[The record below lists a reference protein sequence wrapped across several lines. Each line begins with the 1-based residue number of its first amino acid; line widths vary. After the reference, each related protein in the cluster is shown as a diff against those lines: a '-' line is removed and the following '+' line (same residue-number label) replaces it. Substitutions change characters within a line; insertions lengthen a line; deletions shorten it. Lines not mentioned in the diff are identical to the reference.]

1 MIIGSNL
8 IFRENVASTNTEA
21 SLMLNQGEVAE
32 GTVIQAGFQSAGR
45 GQKGNRWE
53 SVKGK
58 NLLLS
63 IILYP
68 WSVKPEEQFIINMA
82 LSLGVC
88 DFTGKMTQG
97 SSIKWPNDIYVK
109 DDKIAGILIENSIM
123 ADRIESTIAG
133 IGLNINQEEFP
144 GNLRNP
150 VSMKMITG
158 REHDLQQCLTVLL
171 SALDKRYRQL
181 LYGDREEIHDEYRS
195 RLYRFNELSAFRSG
209 EKVFEGTITDV
220 SVSGFITIRDKQQH
234 EHRFSFKEVDFVTS
248 PGSSR

>member
-8 IFRENVASTNTEA
+8 IYRESVASTNTEA
-21 SLMLNQGEVAE
+21 SLLLNQGDVTE
-32 GTVIQAGFQSAGR
+32 GTVIHTGFQSAGR
-45 GQKGNRWE
+45 GQKGNKWE
-53 SVKGK
+53 SAEGK

-68 WSVKPEEQFIINMA
+68 ESVKPGEQFLINMA

-97 SSIKWPNDIYVK
+97 SSIKWPNDIYVN

-123 ADRIESTIAG
+123 ADRIENTIAG
-133 IGLNINQEEFP
+133 IGININQEEFSRI
-144 GNLRNP
+144 LRNP
-150 VSMKMITG
+150 VSLKTITG
-158 REHDLQQCLTVLL
+158 RDYDLQECMAWLL

-181 LYGDREEIHDEYRS
+181 LYGNREEIHDEYRS
-195 RLYRFNELSAFRSG
+195 RLYRFNELTTFSSG
-209 EKVFEGTITDV
+209 ETRFEGKITDV
-220 SVSGFITIRDKQQH
+220 SVTGIITIRDKQNY
-234 EHRFSFKEVDFVTS
+234 EHRFSFKEVDFVTP